1 MSKGDNQVYRIDF
14 TLSLNTRH
22 EEYDR
27 SMSVIEFRDRVNNL
41 ADELKTAFYHISENY
56 VFQLELTGE
65 ENYHFQG
72 RINLKKKKRTREF
85 ENLIKDNFGDDI
97 FYFVNASPTNVHCT
111 TFSYV
116 MKPETR
122 ILGPWANRPLFLGRS
137 ILQEKDL
144 KPWHRRF
151 IQMLEDYD
159 DDPIEYRKLINITDT
174 RGGQGKSSLVRYL
187 QHYYAN
193 DVSYVDIWGTLAQI
207 SNSVSNEGA
216 RKMYLIDLPK
226 SFNSSSTKLSGD
238 KVEQLASLL
247 ERIKDG
253 GPIKGTM
260 RGGCQ
265 TLLFDPPITVLFS
278 NWAVKNDFFTP
289 GRLVTLNLAD
299 LYFEPSKPNSYI
311 LEYNQLNSNWKWFYK
326 DSETFDK
333 VHASDRQHDN
343 GVH

>member
-1 MSKGDNQVYRIDF
+1 MSKSNNQVYRIDF

-27 SMSVIEFRDRVNNL
+27 NMSIIEFKNRADVL
-41 ADELKTAFYHISENY
+41 ANDLKDLFYNITENY

-72 RINLKKKKRTREF
+72 RVNLKKKKRTSEF
-85 ENLIKDNFGDDI
+85 ENLIKETFDEGI
-97 FYFVNASPTNVHCT
+97 FYRVNGSATNVHCT
-111 TFSYV
+111 TFNYV

-122 ILGPWANRPLFLGRS
+122 ILGPWANKVLFLGRS
-137 ILQEKDL
+137 ILKDKDL
-144 KPWHRRF
+144 QPWHRRF
-151 IQMLEDYD
+151 IQLVENYD
-159 DDPIEYRKLINITDT
+159 TDPIEYRKLINITDT
-174 RGGQGKSSLVRYL
+174 QGGRGKSSLVRYL

-193 DVSYVDIWGTLAQI
+193 DVSYVDIWGTLSQI

-226 SFNSSSTKLSGD
+226 SFNSSSTKFSGD

-278 NWAVKNDFFTP
+278 NWAVKSDFFTP

-299 LYFEPSKPNSYI
+299 LYEPNDPNLLIYDYSR
-311 LEYNQLNSNWKWFYK
+311 LNDNWQWFYK
-326 DSETFDK
+326 N
-333 VHASDRQHDN
+333 SDYFELFHPLSTRPQS
-343 GVH
+343 